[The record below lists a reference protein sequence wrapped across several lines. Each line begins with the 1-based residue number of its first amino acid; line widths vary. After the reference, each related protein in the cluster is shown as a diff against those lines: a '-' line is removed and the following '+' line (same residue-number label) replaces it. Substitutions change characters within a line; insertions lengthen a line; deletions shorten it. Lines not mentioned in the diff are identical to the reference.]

1 MIYHD
6 VIVVGSGLAG
16 QRAAL
21 EAISHDIDVAIISK
35 LKPMNSHSVLAQGGI
50 NIAIDDLDRTN
61 YFEDTVK
68 GSDYLADQD
77 SVEILVNDSKI
88 QIEFIENIDKIFDRN
103 NDGEYSPKKFGGAI
117 TPRTLRASDSTGFSI
132 LNILYDQILNSKVRI
147 YEDYQVLKLLTNN
160 NQIVG
165 FLGLNYNS
173 INSNSIELFSCKSL
187 ILATGPSGYV
197 FSNTT
202 NSSSCT
208 GDGIALAV
216 SAGAKLK
223 DMEFI
228 QFHPT
233 SLVNSNILITE
244 AARAK
249 GAYLLNANGERFMKN
264 YAPEQLELAPRDIIS
279 RSMINEIIEGRS
291 FSDLNEPYLHLSFTH
306 FEEEFI
312 KNNFND
318 IQTISTEFA
327 NTDIT
332 KDNLKIIPAQHYFMG
347 GISINNFAETNI
359 KGLFA
364 AGECAC
370 VSVHG
375 ANRLGGNSLL
385 ECIVFGQIAGK
396 HAAIHAKNSNK
407 ISIIDEE
414 SHISIFYK
422 ELTNRFTNS
431 SSSNNLDIS
440 SLRNDMRSIMTNYA
454 GIIRDEDNINF
465 GLKKIHNMKNLIYS
479 NQFRSRSSNPSI
491 SEISEFFELSF
502 MLELSEIIL
511 LSALTRNESRGAHF
525 RSDYSSRNDNDW
537 LKHII
542 IQKINSSYD
551 ISYLP
556 VRITTL
562 NPDIRNY

>member
-1 MIYHD
+1 LIYHD

-21 EAISHDIDVAIISK
+21 EAIGHDIDVAIVSK

-88 QIEFIENIDKIFDRN
+88 QIEFIENIDKIFDRD
-103 NDGEYSPKKFGGAI
+103 NDGEYSTKKFGGAI

-233 SLVNSNILITE
+233 SLVDSNILITE

-291 FSDLNEPYLHLSFTH
+291 FSDRNEPYFHLSFTH

-407 ISIIDEE
+407 IPIIDEE

-465 GLKKIHNMKNLIYS
+465 GLKKIHNMKNLISS

-551 ISYLP
+551 ISYLS
-556 VRITTL
+556 VRTTTL

>member
-1 MIYHD
+1 LIYHD

-21 EAISHDIDVAIISK
+21 EAINNDVDVAIISK

-50 NIAIDDLDRTN
+50 NIAIDDLDQNN
-61 YFEDTVK
+61 YFEDTIK

-77 SVEILVNDSKI
+77 SVEILVNNSKHE
-88 QIEFIENIDKIFDRN
+88 IEFIENIERIFDRN

-132 LNILYDQILNSKVRI
+132 LNILYDQLLNSKVKI
-147 YEDYQVLKLLTNN
+147 YEDYQVLKLITNDE
-160 NQIVG
+160 QISG
-165 FLGLNYNS
+165 FIGLNYNS
-173 INSNSIELFSCKSL
+173 TNSNCIELFSCKSL
-187 ILATGPSGYV
+187 VLATGPSGYV

-233 SLVNSNILITE
+233 SLVGSNILITE

-249 GAYLLNANGERFMKN
+249 GAYLLNSDGERFMKN

-279 RSMINEIIEGRS
+279 RSMIKEIIEGRS

-306 FEEEFI
+306 FEPEFI

-318 IQTISTEFA
+318 IQIVSREFA

-332 KDNLKIIPAQHYFMG
+332 KHNLKIVPAQHYFMG
-347 GISINNFAETNI
+347 GISINNSAESNV

-385 ECIVFGQIAGK
+385 ECIVFGQIAGRS
-396 HAAIHAKNSNK
+396 AAIFSKNSHK
-407 ISIIDEE
+407 IFITDED
-414 SHISIFYK
+414 SHISKFNK
-422 ELTNRFTNS
+422 ELSECFTNS
-431 SSSNNLDIS
+431 SNNNILDIS
-440 SLRNDMRSIMTNYA
+440 SLRNDMRSIMTTYA
-454 GIIRDEDNINF
+454 GIIRDENNINL
-465 GLKKIHNMKNLIYS
+465 GLMKIHNLKNLIHS
-479 NQFRSRSSNPSI
+479 NQFKSKSSHPNI

-502 MLELSEIIL
+502 MIELSEIIL
-511 LSALTRNESRGAHF
+511 LSALNRKESRGAHF

-542 IQKINSSYD
+542 IQKINSTYD
-551 ISYLP
+551 ISYSP

-562 NPDIRNY
+562 NPDVRNY